1 MTGREPVALSWS
13 GGKDSAMA
21 LLALREA
28 GTHDVVGLLTTV
40 TEGYERIAMHGVR
53 AELLERQATAIGLR
67 VRQVRLPQSPSNDVY
82 EAVMGEALRE
92 LRDQGVSHVAFGD
105 LFLADIR
112 AYREAQ
118 MAVAGIQPL
127 FPVWHRDTS
136 RFVRELLDLGFRAVL
151 VCVDTTLLDSSF
163 AGRMLDEALLDE
175 LPDGVD
181 PCGENGEFH
190 TFVFDGPYF
199 STPIGFVLGERV
211 TRDGIC
217 YQDLVPESQHLECSG
232 G

>member
-1 MTGREPVALSWS
+1 VTTRESAVLSWS
-13 GGKDSAMA
+13 GGKDSAMT
-21 LLALREA
+21 LCALREA

-40 TEGYERIAMHGVR
+40 TDAYERIAMHGVR
-53 AELLERQATAIGLR
+53 TELLTRQAAAIGLP
-67 VRQVRLPQSPSNDVY
+67 VHQVRLPPSPSNDVY
-82 EAVMGEALRE
+82 QAVMGEALRE
-92 LRDQGVSHVAFGD
+92 LRAQGVSCVAFGD

-118 MAVAGIQPL
+118 MAAAGMRPL
-127 FPVWHRDTS
+127 FPVWHRDTTG
-136 RFVRELLDLGFRAVL
+136 FVRDLLDLGFRAVL
-151 VCVDTTLLDSSF
+151 ACVDTAVLDPSF
-163 AGRMLDEALLDE
+163 AGRLLDDSLLDD

-199 STPIGFVLGERV
+199 STPVGFGLGERV

-217 YQDLVPESQHLECSG
+217 YQDLVPQPL
-232 G
+232 

>member
-1 MTGREPVALSWS
+1 VALSWS

-118 MAVAGIQPL
+118 MAEAGMRPL
-127 FPVWHRDTS
+127 FPVWRRDTTG
-136 RFVRELLDLGFRAVL
+136 FVRDLLDLGFRAVL
-151 VCVDTTLLDSSF
+151 ACVDTSVLDPSF
-163 AGRMLDEALLDE
+163 AGRVLDESLLND

-190 TFVFDGPYF
+190 TFVFDGPCF
-199 STPIGFVLGERV
+199 STPVGFALGERI
-211 TRDGIC
+211 TRGGLC
-217 YQDLVPESQHLECSG
+217 YQDLVPQPL
-232 G
+232 